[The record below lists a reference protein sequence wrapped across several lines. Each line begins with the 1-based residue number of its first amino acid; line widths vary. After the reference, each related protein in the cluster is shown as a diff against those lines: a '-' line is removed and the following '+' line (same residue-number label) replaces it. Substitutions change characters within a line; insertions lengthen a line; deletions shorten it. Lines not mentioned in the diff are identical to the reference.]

1 MNRVFKNK
9 WSAAHQQYVV
19 TDEHRSTKGKASKSA
34 VALAVAAV
42 AMMAA
47 GGASAA
53 YIDPGYEATSWQ
65 DFEAAKTS
73 WETDEYTAVQIEMCC
88 PTVASLTA

>member
-47 GGASAA
+47 GGKLSSVFLTTANALPQMSAVSSSRPSA
-53 YIDPGYEATSWQ
+53 RIS
-65 DFEAAKTS
+65 F
-73 WETDEYTAVQIEMCC
+73 
-88 PTVASLTA
+88 